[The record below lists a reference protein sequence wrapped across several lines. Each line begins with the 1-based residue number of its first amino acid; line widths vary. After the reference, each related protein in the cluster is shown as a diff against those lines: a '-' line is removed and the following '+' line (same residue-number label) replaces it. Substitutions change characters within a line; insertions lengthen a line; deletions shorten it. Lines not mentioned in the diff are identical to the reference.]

1 MNIPENASKEQ
12 LDQLRKIWK
21 EHGHYNTKETM
32 ITEKNTAKTIIND
45 KIEMT
50 NEVRVDIELPK
61 EKWRYTGSF
70 DQGKR
75 QNNMNIRQKM
85 RSPIR

>member
-21 EHGHYNTKETM
+21 EHGHYNIKGNDDHRKK
-32 ITEKNTAKTIIND
+32 IQRKTIIND

-61 EKWRYTGSF
+61 RKME
-70 DQGKR
+70 
-75 QNNMNIRQKM
+75 IR
-85 RSPIR
+85 RVLIRKETKTI